1 MIRMSEDLRERL
13 KIQAKANHMSYNAYV
28 VSILEKAVEPE
39 WPHISPEELE
49 AIGKEHC
56 AWLDELRALYP
67 KDEGVQLPEDF
78 DWKAAKGAYLLAKCE
93 NNEKKS

>member
-13 KIQAKANHMSYNAYV
+13 KIQAKANHISYNAYV

-49 AIGKEHC
+49 ALSDSMTG
-56 AWLDELRALYP
+56 WLPPFHSDVVL
-67 KDEGVQLPEDF
+67 DEDF
-78 DWKAAKGAYLLAKCE
+78 DWKAAKAEYLL
-93 NNEKKS
+93 KKWSDDDKES